1 MVSSF
6 CASIT
11 CSLEQGQ
18 KSLSILQVLA
28 RYGNCVRDRICPSG
42 LSPLSLQRSPIMLLA
57 LTSPV
62 TPCHTLPAR
71 FLPFLLASSSLLP
84 ARPHQYS
91 RQELSWV
98 WLPLL
103 LSWAVG
109 RMWDKP
115 HSCQTRGLLLRHSQ
129 GQLGCETSFTQGSSS
144 WKVAVLLGLVL
155 NLPNSAREFIGRTF
169 PSEMLSTPD
178 LCPEFPPRFP

>member
-6 CASIT
+6 CTCII

-42 LSPLSLQRSPIMLLA
+42 LSPLALQSSPITLLA
-57 LTSPV
+57 LTS
-62 TPCHTLPAR
+62 CHTLSHPPRPISPFPAG
-71 FLPFLLASSSLLP
+71 LLSP
-84 ARPHQYS
+84 AHQYS

-98 WLPLL
+98 WLSL

-115 HSCQTRGLLLRHSQ
+115 RSWQTPALLLRHSQ
-129 GQLGCETSFTQGSSS
+129 GQWAVKPVPHSHT
-144 WKVAVLLGLVL
+144 VLLHGKQ
-155 NLPNSAREFIGRTF
+155 
-169 PSEMLSTPD
+169 
-178 LCPEFPPRFP
+178 LCSWVCS